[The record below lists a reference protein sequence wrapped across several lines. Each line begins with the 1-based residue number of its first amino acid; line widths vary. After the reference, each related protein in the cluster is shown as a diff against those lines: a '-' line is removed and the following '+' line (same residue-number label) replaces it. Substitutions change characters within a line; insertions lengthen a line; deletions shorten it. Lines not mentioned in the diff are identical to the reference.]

1 MTPFSIILSLVVAIV
16 ILREKKEQTIFVS
29 LLAITMTIQI
39 CSLGGY
45 FIKIGSTEIDY
56 VDVMLLLTAVFG
68 FFVAKNRVN
77 KKTFALSM
85 LLTGWILLGLFL
97 TVFFPP
103 KTQIIPPSVSW
114 DAYFYGR
121 ANRITASVSSS
132 SILVLIKVVLT
143 LMVLC
148 FSPLLVDDDFVRVR
162 KIVVTTSK
170 IHIVWLVAE
179 ILTKN
184 FLHLNIFPE
193 LRNAILG
200 LGKSTITELTLR
212 GTAYTAYG
220 WTREA
225 SAVPEFLF
233 AFIAILIL
241 SKSLEEN
248 KWWAIIGVIIMALS
262 MSFSTIMFAAAL
274 VVLYVLVYQRRLS
287 KKAIYS
293 SMALI
298 LLVVI
303 GIYFISNNQYYSS
316 RLTGFVE
323 DFLQI
328 ASSNNVVNGTIT
340 SSKVRLYG
348 ITETFKAL
356 MERPLLGFGL
366 GTTYCNSAIIMI
378 MANIG
383 IIGFVLWIMT
393 IRSTSKQHK
402 KNALRWNVCFVMFLI
417 VPNILKGSAALLYST
432 GIILVQH
439 LLDILDEKIS
449 IRGGGK
455 TS

>member
-1 MTPFSIILSLVVAIV
+1 MTPFSIILSLIVAIV
-16 ILREKKEQTIFVS
+16 ILREKKEKTIFVS

-68 FFVAKNRVN
+68 FFAAKNRVN
-77 KKTFALSM
+77 KITFALNM

-121 ANRITASVSSS
+121 ANRMTASVSSS
-132 SILVLIKVVLT
+132 SILALIKVVLT

-193 LRNAILG
+193 LRNAIWG

-220 WTREA
+220 WLA
-225 SAVPEFLF
+225 YVHSYIDSIPQKLCDAVP
-233 AFIAILIL
+233 
-241 SKSLEEN
+241 
-248 KWWAIIGVIIMALS
+248 
-262 MSFSTIMFAAAL
+262 
-274 VVLYVLVYQRRLS
+274 YCY
-287 KKAIYS
+287 
-293 SMALI
+293 
-298 LLVVI
+298 
-303 GIYFISNNQYYSS
+303 
-316 RLTGFVE
+316 
-323 DFLQI
+323 
-328 ASSNNVVNGTIT
+328 
-340 SSKVRLYG
+340 LYG
-348 ITETFKAL
+348 REVA
-356 MERPLLGFGL
+356 
-366 GTTYCNSAIIMI
+366 
-378 MANIG
+378 
-383 IIGFVLWIMT
+383 
-393 IRSTSKQHK
+393 
-402 KNALRWNVCFVMFLI
+402 
-417 VPNILKGSAALLYST
+417 
-432 GIILVQH
+432 VQ
-439 LLDILDEKIS
+439 
-449 IRGGGK
+449 
-455 TS
+455 